1 VEGDQEMR
9 KFILMVMIIASLQVC
24 AFGANGDVVTMYANG
39 NLIKLNEETGL
50 AMRDTKGF
58 IIVPLRRTVE
68 AMGGSVKWD
77 SELNAAVIER
87 LNDEMVVTVGNDV
100 VYKNGESYSMITE
113 AQLVNGVL
121 YIPAEPIVDL
131 VGGSTYWEL
140 VKDPTNLCFEYDT
153 YGLLAMEHEK
163 SVVLGD

>member
-1 VEGDQEMR
+1 
-9 KFILMVMIIASLQVC
+9 MVMIITSLQMY

-77 SELNAAVIER
+77 SELNAAV
-87 LNDEMVVTVGNDV
+87 
-100 VYKNGESYSMITE
+100 
-113 AQLVNGVL
+113 
-121 YIPAEPIVDL
+121 
-131 VGGSTYWEL
+131 
-140 VKDPTNLCFEYDT
+140 
-153 YGLLAMEHEK
+153 
-163 SVVLGD
+163 